1 MSSSLVL
8 GICTYINLFYELILV
23 IFKKNPVENTVDIVP
38 NYSILI
44 SSCEFIGD
52 GGFRVLSTLT
62 YVIVLASCMHPV
74 CKYKMLLFI

>member
-1 MSSSLVL
+1 MSPSLVL

-23 IFKKNPVENTVDIVP
+23 ILKKNPVENTVDIVP

-52 GGFRVLSTLT
+52 GGFRVL
-62 YVIVLASCMHPV
+62 ASCMHPV